1 MLWALVG
8 ALGVLVGMLTW
19 GEWGL
24 EQLGW
29 YQLSAPVRLVVVF
42 SLPALGLGLLTVN
55 WPTFRG
61 QERVCTKRIEPEEF
75 DSQKQQYTRKCLAT
89 LRSSPE
95 YAKFRQA
102 VDSQRVRSA
111 FEE

>member
-8 ALGVLVGMLTW
+8 ALGVVVWLLTW

-29 YQLSAPVRLVVVF
+29 YQLSAPVRLVVIL
-42 SLPALGLGLLTVN
+42 SLPALGLGLLTVE
-55 WPTFRG
+55 WPTFRA
-61 QERVCTKRIEPEEF
+61 QTKVYSKRIEPEEF
-75 DSQKQQYTRKCLAT
+75 ESQKQQYTKQCLAA

-95 YAKFRQA
+95 YTKFRQA